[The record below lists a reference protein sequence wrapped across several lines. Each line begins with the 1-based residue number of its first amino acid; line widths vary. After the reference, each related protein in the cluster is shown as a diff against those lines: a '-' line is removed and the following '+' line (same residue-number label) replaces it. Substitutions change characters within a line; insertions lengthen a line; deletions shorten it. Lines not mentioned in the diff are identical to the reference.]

1 MKRMKLAIVG
11 AGMAAARLLK
21 ALVDSDLALDI
32 TVFGAEPELPYNRL
46 QLSALLAGDYERSAL
61 PMLSKQWLAENA
73 IEVRTGDAVCEL
85 NTASRR
91 LQCLSGYSAVFDRI
105 VLATGAQAIIP
116 DLSGVDLRNVVSF
129 RTLADF
135 DVVESV
141 FGITAKLPKALVVGG
156 GVLGLEIAH
165 GLSVRGADVTL
176 VHSQQRLMNRQLDE
190 HCASIL
196 QTKFEHRG
204 IDIRLGCRVNALR
217 GDKRLES
224 VTLSNGDSLAA
235 DLLVFATGIAP
246 NVDLARDSELQVERG
261 VVVDKRMQSS
271 VEHIYAVGEC
281 AQFAG
286 ETVGIVAPIWQQ
298 IDALLHTLAVD
309 ESHTTYCPRQYGTK
323 LKVSGIDLFAIG
335 NPEIAPSSSQT
346 VLKDKAFGVYRRLI
360 FDDNRLR
367 AAFLIGDC
375 KLASHYEE
383 LVQNEH
389 VLTNMQQQQL
399 MFTAL

>member
-1 MKRMKLAIVG
+1 MKLAIVG